1 MGLRDELQADLA
13 EAFNTDLADAVVNFT
28 GEYMGPGDWDPVKE
42 VSTAQPVTYTGRGVL
57 SRYEDRRIDNINILV
72 GDLRLTVLA
81 NEITDVPDV
90 GHKVTA
96 PDLMDRAKQLTYEVK
111 TARADPASATYR
123 LQLRRS

>member
-13 EAFNTDLADAVVNFT
+13 QAFNTDLADAVLAFT
-28 GEYMGPGDWDPVKE
+28 GEYMGPGVVDPVTE
-42 VSTAQPVTYTGRGVL
+42 ESTAQTVTYTGRGVL

-81 NEITDVPDV
+81 NEINDVPAV
-90 GHKVTA
+90 GHKITA
-96 PDLMDRAKQLTYEVK
+96 PDLMDRTQQLTYEVK

>member
-28 GEYMGPGDWDPVKE
+28 GEYMGPGDWDPVEE

-72 GDLRLTVLA
+72 GDLRLTALA
-81 NEITDVPDV
+81 NEVTDTPDV
-90 GHKVTA
+90 GHKITA
-96 PDLMDRAKQLTYEVK
+96 PDLMDRTKQVVYLVK
-111 TARADPASATYR
+111 SVRADPASATYR
-123 LQLRRS
+123 VQLRK